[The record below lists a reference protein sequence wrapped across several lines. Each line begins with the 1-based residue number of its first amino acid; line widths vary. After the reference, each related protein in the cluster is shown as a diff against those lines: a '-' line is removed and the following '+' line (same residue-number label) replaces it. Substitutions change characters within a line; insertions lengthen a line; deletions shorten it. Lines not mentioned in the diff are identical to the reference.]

1 MPTEPATPTTPSEKR
16 PRAWLVVLCLVSA
29 SALTELGANA
39 RITSQ
44 VAQRDDW
51 MEALAFTRQEWQPTD
66 AVTSAPRWTDPLL
79 REAARELVDRRMAG
93 RSDNHRYGRLWVAS
107 IRGAVSDEA
116 PEGPP
121 EFERDFGEV
130 HLSRYALP
138 APSLRYDFVDHVAE
152 ARVVRMDG
160 GAAIPCTFAPSF
172 GNNISGGL
180 QAGPL
185 EGPRHQCDPARP
197 WLWVGATTTMD
208 YELRARRCIWNHPE
222 GSNPIITTYENV
234 MLGERVSLYGGL
246 WWEQERTLDR
256 GDVDLVVRID
266 GEEIGRMRHHDG
278 DGWKHMEASIPEA
291 RRGSRGSIAI
301 EVTSPA
307 PDWRTFCWAGGVLGP
322 SEGAAP

>member
-1 MPTEPATPTTPSEKR
+1 MTESASTSASPTRSR
-16 PRAWLVVLCLVSA
+16 VLLVVLFLVSA
-29 SALTELGANA
+29 SAVGELAANA
-39 RITSQ
+39 HITSE
-44 VAQRDDW
+44 VARRDDW
-51 MEALAFTRQEWQPTD
+51 MDALAFVRSEWQPID
-66 AVTSAPRWTDPLL
+66 VVTSAPRWTDPLL
-79 REAARELVDRRMAG
+79 REAAHSLIDRNMAG
-93 RSDNHRYGRLWVAS
+93 RSDNHRYARLWALS
-107 IRGAVSDEA
+107 IRGALSDEA
-116 PEGPP
+116 PEGMP

-130 HLSRYALP
+130 HLARYALP
-138 APSLRYDFVDHVAE
+138 APSLQYDFIDHIEE

-160 GAAIPCTFAPSF
+160 ANAIPCNFTPSF

-208 YELRARRCIWNHPE
+208 YELRGRRCIWNHPE
-222 GSNPIITTYENV
+222 GSNAIISTYENV
-234 MLGERVSLYGGL
+234 LLGETVSLYGGL

-256 GDVDLVVRID
+256 GDVELVVRVD

-301 EVTSPA
+301 EVTSTA
-307 PDWRTFCWAGGVLGP
+307 PDWRTFCWAGGVLGA
-322 SEGAAP
+322 SQGGAP